1 MGAGVVVQI
10 HEEAQ
15 RKAELEAAAVQRER
29 QRAAEEAA
37 QLAAAAQQ
45 KATSMH
51 QIQAQQEAEAKKK
64 YAFVL
69 SQSHLFKNHILCTH
83 YKHEICSSILCF
95 VAWSSPPLQ
104 LSSAQGKRPCT

>member
-1 MGAGVVVQI
+1 MVGFQI

-37 QLAAAAQQ
+37 RLAAAAQQ
-45 KATSMH
+45 RALSMH

-64 YAFVL
+64 
-69 SQSHLFKNHILCTH
+69 
-83 YKHEICSSILCF
+83 
-95 VAWSSPPLQ
+95 
-104 LSSAQGKRPCT
+104 